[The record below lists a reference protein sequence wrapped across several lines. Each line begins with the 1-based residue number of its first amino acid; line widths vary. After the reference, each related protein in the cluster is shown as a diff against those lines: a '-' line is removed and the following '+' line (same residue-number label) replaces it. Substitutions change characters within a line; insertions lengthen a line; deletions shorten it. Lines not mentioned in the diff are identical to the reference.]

1 MSDDSRPDDAAPRY
15 PDDES
20 VHTTLVDGVLE
31 VTLDR
36 PKKRN
41 ALDDVGVAT
50 LIATLERA
58 NTDEAVR
65 AILLS
70 SVGDDFCSGFDIVS
84 RNATDDARPRVGSIQ
99 RRLPSQSHRLVPLM
113 LSTQA
118 PIVCGVRGWAAGLGL
133 HLALASDFC
142 VVAHD
147 ARLWEPFAARGFT
160 PDSGGTWLLPRL
172 VGVARAKELLI
183 LGRELSG
190 EEAAAWGIVF
200 RSVPPG
206 DVDDVA
212 RDIVTRLAAGPTVS
226 LGLTKWLV
234 HQGAGLDLE
243 RHLANEAFAME
254 LSSRSED
261 FREGIAALREKRPTR
276 FQGR

>member
-1 MSDDSRPDDAAPRY
+1 MNESPHRY
-15 PDDES
+15 ASDES
-20 VHTTLVDGVLE
+20 VHVSLDDGVLHL
-31 VTLDR
+31 VLDR

-41 ALDDVGVAT
+41 AIDDVGVAT
-50 LIATLERA
+50 LIAAFERA
-58 NTDEAVR
+58 NTDEGVR
-65 AILLS
+65 AILLTGA
-70 SVGDDFCSGFDIVS
+70 GDDFCSGFDIVT

-99 RRLPSQSHRLVPLM
+99 RRLPAQAHRLVPLI

-118 PIVCGVRGWAAGLGL
+118 PVVSAVRGWAAGLGL

-142 VVAHD
+142 VAAHD

-172 VGVARAKELLI
+172 VGVARAKELLL

-190 EEAAAWGIVF
+190 EDAAAWGVVY
-200 RSVPPG
+200 RSVPPAEVERVAG
-206 DVDDVA
+206 DVVA
-212 RDIVTRLAAGPTVS
+212 QLAQGPTVS

-234 HQGAGLDLE
+234 HEGGGLDLE

-261 FREGIAALREKRPTR
+261 FREGIAALREKRPPR
-276 FQGR
+276 FEGR